1 MDITKRLVR
10 DEGPQ
15 AFYKGLFANL
25 LKGIP
30 QRGIYFYFY
39 ELLKQLWVDP
49 HSQHQQWTHNY
60 PFNIHLCLH
69 TQTIM

>member
-49 HSQHQQWTHNY
+49 HSQHQQ
-60 PFNIHLCLH
+60 
-69 TQTIM
+69 